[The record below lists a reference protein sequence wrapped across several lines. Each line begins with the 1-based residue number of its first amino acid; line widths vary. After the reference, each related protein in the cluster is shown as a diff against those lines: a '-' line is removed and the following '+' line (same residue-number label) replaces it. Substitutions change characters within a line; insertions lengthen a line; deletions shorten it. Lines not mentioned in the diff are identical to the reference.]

1 MVMEKELRDWQARL
15 ATHFAALRELRS
27 RDGLARP
34 VFGLEHGLDSSEVQT
49 LEDAVRADIAY
60 RRPSRT
66 HALVWIVY
74 ASEMGYRYAGDEY
87 WQTFERETPGW
98 VQNGDRHRIR
108 DFYLQFHR
116 DYGGAVPSGVWAKQ
130 FSIICWPITHAILP
144 KDLQRQLAHTLYD
157 SRYSF
162 SGDVLGSP
170 ESLGALIAARSWNTN
185 SRFQN
190 FVQEKRLVGQI
201 AAALLLQGEFGSS
214 NLIHSATL
222 QRIGEDVDR
231 ERQAREWLKSARQS
245 AGERVKVRGLGLL
258 ERDANPSNISRLD
271 EARAQVAALGMEPR
285 LLLRPTGPLGGSWD
299 VSLEIPDLSHLLL
312 RFPQTKEIL
321 PTSRCTVAGSLG
333 RPLARGRLLH
343 GAQRVLLARWPRSDE
358 VLLQFEQTDPQLD
371 FLLST
376 ECLLRPGPNWLFRIA
391 SDGLAYE
398 CRNLRVRPGE
408 RYILVNTGGPVK
420 SDEHTSPIDIE
431 CEGVEGA
438 LLDLPQA
445 LTVGWEESL
454 RNLGLGQA
462 RTVEVWPAGLA
473 PVAWDGEGYGEWL
486 ASEAPCLAILSDH
499 PFASLA
505 VSMDTSTESTFE
517 LTSVEPGEPVFVEF
531 PQLPVGVHRLHF
543 YARSMATGQPEQLG
557 DLDVVVRIREERPRS
572 QMVNP
577 LGPLSL
583 HMDPA
588 TPTLEQL
595 WEGRLDLSLRGPNG
609 RDVECTVSLF
619 ERDGEAAIIAQ
630 RLPPISAPFTSDDWR
645 GHFRDHF
652 QEKKSAQEA
661 YDRARVCTL
670 AFSADELGAFTVRCE
685 RDFTLLRWAVRRH
698 GQGHVVRLY
707 DDRGHSEPPLVSR
720 ATFETPCIEET
731 LDFDSESEVPASGG
745 MYVARADGLR
755 AAVIVP
761 PVLHGFG
768 LEALRFVPN
777 VERQDRS
784 IESVLRVVGYASQ
797 WRQASLPGDLLSAI
811 RQRNIMLTL
820 VAELFRLLCGDN
832 WARAEKEFSLSDSPR
847 ALETLSGAV
856 SRNALEAGVGA
867 TLFRDAEAIA
877 HGTKGYRIGR
887 LASLAVDYRLLSSTP
902 VANRLRGATTNSQAS
917 TDVDAPAWLT
927 ELSLRLASDPASA
940 ETWAGRY
947 LDTGLNRLLGTTTLA
962 RAARFL
968 VIATDHYL
976 RARSLSGELYGGWR
990 WS

>member
-1 MVMEKELRDWQARL
+1 MVMEKELREWQERL
-15 ATHFAALRELRS
+15 ATHFAALRERRLS
-27 RDGLARP
+27 DGLARP
-34 VFGLEHGLDSSEVQT
+34 VFGLEHGLDSSEVQA

-60 RRPSRT
+60 RRPSRA

-74 ASEMGYRYAGDEY
+74 SSELGYRYAGDEY

-98 VQNGDRHRIR
+98 VQNGDRYRIR

-116 DYGGAVPSGVWAKQ
+116 DFGGAVPSGVWAEH

-144 KDLQRQLAHTLYD
+144 KDLQRQLARTLYE

-170 ESLGALIAARSWNTN
+170 ESLGALIAARSWNTT

-190 FVQEKRLVGQI
+190 FAQEKQLVGQI

-214 NLIHSATL
+214 NLIHPATL
-222 QRIGEDVDR
+222 GRIGADVDR
-231 ERQAREWLKSARQS
+231 ERQAREWLKIARQS

-258 ERDANPSNISRLD
+258 GRDTNPSNTIGLD

-285 LLLRPTGPLGGSWD
+285 LVLRPTGPLGGSWD
-299 VSLEIPDLSHLLL
+299 VSLEIPDLSHLLW

-321 PTSRCTVAGSLG
+321 PASRCTVAGSSG

-343 GAQRVLLARWPRSDE
+343 GTQRVLLARWPQSDE

-376 ECLLRPGPNWLFRIA
+376 ECLLRPGPIWLFRIA

-408 RYILVNTGGPVK
+408 RYILVNTDGPVR
-420 SDEHTSPIDIE
+420 SDENTSPIDIE

-438 LLDLPQA
+438 LLNLPQA

-499 PFASLA
+499 PLASLI
-505 VSMDTSTESTFE
+505 VSTDTSTDSTFE
-517 LTSVEPGEPVFVEF
+517 LTSVKPGEPVFLEF

-543 YARSMATGQPEQLG
+543 YARSMATGQPKQLG
-557 DLDVVVRIREERPRS
+557 ELDVVARIREERPRS
-572 QMVNP
+572 QIINP

-583 HMDPA
+583 NMDPA

-595 WEGRLDLSLRGPNG
+595 WEGRLDLSLRGPYG

-619 ERDGEAAIIAQ
+619 ERNGEAAIIAQ
-630 RLPPISAPFTSDDWR
+630 RLPSISAPFTSDDWR

-652 QEKKSAQEA
+652 QEKRSAQEA

-685 RDFTLLRWAVRRH
+685 RDFTPFRWAVRRR
-698 GQGHVVRLY
+698 GQGNVVRLY
-707 DDRGHSEPPLVSR
+707 DDRGQSEPPLVSR
-720 ATFETPCIEET
+720 AAFETPCVEET
-731 LDFDSESEVPASGG
+731 LDLDSEYEVPDSGG

-755 AAVIVP
+755 AAVVVP
-761 PVLHGFG
+761 PALRAFG
-768 LEALRFVPN
+768 LEQLRFIPN

-784 IESVLRVVGYASQ
+784 VESVLRIVGYASQ
-797 WRQASLPGDLLSAI
+797 WGQARLPGDLLSAI
-811 RQRNIMLTL
+811 RQRNIMLAL
-820 VAELFRLLCGDN
+820 VAELFRLLCGEHWAKAEREFFSRDN
-832 WARAEKEFSLSDSPR
+832 PR
-847 ALETLSGAV
+847 ALEILSGAV
-856 SRNALEAGVGA
+856 SRNSLEAGVGA

-877 HGTKGYRIGR
+877 HGTNSDRIRR
-887 LASLAVDYRLLSSTP
+887 LASVAVEYRLLSSAP
-902 VANRLRGATTNSQAS
+902 VANRLRGATTNFQMS

-927 ELSLRLASDPASA
+927 ELSLRLASDPASV
-940 ETWAGRY
+940 ETWAGRH
-947 LDTGLNRLLGTTTLA
+947 LHAGLTRLLGTTTLA

-968 VIATDHYL
+968 VIATDRYL
-976 RARSLSGELYGGWR
+976 QPGSLSGELFGGWR

>member
-1 MVMEKELRDWQARL
+1 MARELGDWQARL
-15 ATHFAALRELRS
+15 ATHFAALRERRLS
-27 RDGLARP
+27 DGLARP
-34 VFGLEHGLDSSEVQT
+34 VFGLEHGLDSSEVQA

-60 RRPSRT
+60 RRPSRA

-74 ASEMGYRYAGDEY
+74 SSELGYRYSGDEY

-98 VQNGDRHRIR
+98 VQNGNRHQIR
-108 DFYLQFHR
+108 TFYSQFHR
-116 DYGGAVPSGVWAKQ
+116 DFGGAVPSGVWAEH

-144 KDLQRQLAHTLYD
+144 KDLQRQLARTLYE
-157 SRYSF
+157 SRHSF
-162 SGDVLGSP
+162 SGEVLGSP
-170 ESLGALIAARSWNTN
+170 ESLGALIAARSWSTT

-190 FVQEKRLVGQI
+190 FAQEKQLVGQI
-201 AAALLLQGEFGSS
+201 AAALLLQGEFGSG
-214 NLIHSATL
+214 NLIHPATL
-222 QRIGEDVDR
+222 GRIGADVDR

-245 AGERVKVRGLGLL
+245 AGERVKVRGLGLFP
-258 ERDANPSNISRLD
+258 NPSNMSGLD
-271 EARAQVAALGMEPR
+271 EARAQVAALGIEPR
-285 LLLRPTGPLGGSWD
+285 LVLRPTGPLGGSWD

-312 RFPQTKEIL
+312 RFPQTEEIL
-321 PTSRCTVAGSLG
+321 PVSRCTVAGYAG
-333 RPLARGRLLH
+333 NALARGRLLH
-343 GAQRVLLARWPRSDE
+343 GTQRVLLARWPQSDE

-408 RYILVNTGGPVK
+408 RYILANTDGPVT
-420 SDEHTSPIDIE
+420 SDEHTSPIDIV

-473 PVAWDGEGYGEWL
+473 PIAWDGEGYGEWL

-499 PFASLA
+499 PLASLI
-505 VSMDTSTESTFE
+505 VSMDSSPDSTFE
-517 LTSVEPGEPVFVEF
+517 LTSVMPGEPVFVEF

-543 YARSMATGQPEQLG
+543 EALSMATGQAGQLG
-557 DLDVVVRIREERPRS
+557 NLDVVVHIRAERPRS
-572 QMVNP
+572 QIVNP

-595 WEGRLDLSLRGPNG
+595 WEGRLDLSMRGPYG
-609 RDVECTVSLF
+609 RDVECTVSLL
-619 ERDGEAAIIAQ
+619 ERDGEVAIIAQ
-630 RLPPISAPFTSDDWR
+630 RLPPISAPFTSDDWQS
-645 GHFRDHF
+645 HFRDHF
-652 QEKKSAQEA
+652 QERKSAQEA
-661 YDRARVCTL
+661 YDRSRVCTL

-685 RDFTLLRWAVRRH
+685 RDFTPLRWAVRRR
-698 GQGHVVRLY
+698 GQGNVVRLY
-707 DDRGHSEPPLVSR
+707 DDRGQSEPPLISR
-720 ATFETPCIEET
+720 ATFETPCVEEA
-731 LDFDSESEVPASGG
+731 LDLDSEYEVPDSGG

-755 AAVIVP
+755 AAVVVP
-761 PVLHGFG
+761 PALRSFG
-768 LEALRFVPN
+768 LEQLRFIPN

-784 IESVLRVVGYASQ
+784 VESVLRIVGYASQ
-797 WRQASLPGDLLSAI
+797 WGQARLPGDLLSAI
-811 RQRNIMLTL
+811 RQRNIMLAL
-820 VAELFRLLCGDN
+820 VAELFRLLCGEH
-832 WARAEKEFSLSDSPR
+832 WATAEKEFFPSDNPR
-847 ALETLSGAV
+847 ALEILSGAV
-856 SRNALEAGVGA
+856 SRNSLEAGVGA

-877 HGTKGYRIGR
+877 HGTNNDRIRR
-887 LASLAVDYRLLSSTP
+887 LASVAVEYHLLSSAP
-902 VANRLRGATTNSQAS
+902 VTSRLRGATTDLQMS

-927 ELSLRLASDPASA
+927 ELSLRLASDPTSV
-940 ETWAGRY
+940 ETWAGRH
-947 LDTGLNRLLGTTTLA
+947 LHAGLNRLLGKATLA

-968 VIATDHYL
+968 VIATDRYL
-976 RARSLSGELYGGWR
+976 QPGSLSGELLGGWR